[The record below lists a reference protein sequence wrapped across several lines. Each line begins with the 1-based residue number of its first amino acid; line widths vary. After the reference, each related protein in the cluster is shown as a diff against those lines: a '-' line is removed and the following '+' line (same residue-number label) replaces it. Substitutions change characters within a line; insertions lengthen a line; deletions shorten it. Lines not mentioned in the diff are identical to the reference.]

1 MRIVHTKV
9 VVPSRLGMSLYMS
22 AFEDL
27 MSMKTRAFLVKDID
41 PAILQRLLGTRSL
54 ATELSSEQLENYY
67 SDKAPVPTNA
77 KELQR
82 LMSHG
87 GGLDRQF
94 NNPLYKE
101 KLNNIPHE
109 TIRGWVE
116 ELCQAGSVTK
126 LDGTGQDELDGKWF
140 TPYMAE
146 IHGTLGCLAVA
157 GGKEVE
163 NLLELHTRG
172 LTYKTAT
179 TFDGTKPVAWEE
191 RDLGD
196 PQEALRVKI
205 IEMLGSEGPKTSE
218 EMVDRLPFPQ
228 PLIER
233 ALHELE
239 GRNVIS
245 VGFYLQTN
253 DAEYILKIDEH
264 RLTGGQEE
272 VVEYRWIQNMVLD
285 KSFHNYDDSFTAF
298 NEHVLFQKQQEL
310 LYRVDQFAFNDW
322 TDVQLDSDVVMGRLL
337 HNRIGYTTKRNIAML
352 LGLKPEPWIGP
363 MEEEILTKIPP
374 GENVTRQEIMEGYPK
389 EMNIERFNATS
400 RMPLQILS
408 DKCWSSSSSRK
419 FLAAAAACPCS
430 IGCRMF
436 TTRFHSK
443 MHWKK
448 WCVAWG
454 LSRQAHFVSMS
465 RVF

>member
-1 MRIVHTKV
+1 MGAEEISPQQFQQRAEALLQKHRAMDGSLLMREAKNEIMFGDIDLIGLQDFLQSCVTGNARIVHTKV

-218 EMVDRLPFPQ
+218 EMVDRLPSLNRLSNGPC
-228 PLIER
+228 
-233 ALHELE
+233 
-239 GRNVIS
+239 
-245 VGFYLQTN
+245 TN
-253 DAEYILKIDEH
+253 LKDE
-264 RLTGGQEE
+264 
-272 VVEYRWIQNMVLD
+272 M
-285 KSFHNYDDSFTAF
+285 
-298 NEHVLFQKQQEL
+298 
-310 LYRVDQFAFNDW
+310 
-322 TDVQLDSDVVMGRLL
+322 
-337 HNRIGYTTKRNIAML
+337 
-352 LGLKPEPWIGP
+352 
-363 MEEEILTKIPP
+363 
-374 GENVTRQEIMEGYPK
+374 
-389 EMNIERFNATS
+389 
-400 RMPLQILS
+400 
-408 DKCWSSSSSRK
+408 
-419 FLAAAAACPCS
+419 
-430 IGCRMF
+430 
-436 TTRFHSK
+436 
-443 MHWKK
+443 
-448 WCVAWG
+448 
-454 LSRQAHFVSMS
+454 
-465 RVF
+465 